1 MPFAI
6 QEKPE
11 GLVFKLRVQ
20 PRSSRN
26 QVAGLFGDALKIHL
40 TAPPVDQAAN
50 QACIAFLAGLL
61 SVNRSAVT
69 ILSGHTARNKRVRVD
84 CPLVRDKRDA
94 LRAAILSLTGK

>member
-1 MPFAI
+1 MPIAI

-69 ILSGHTARNKRVRVD
+69 IRSGQTARNKLVMVR
-84 CPLVRDKRDA
+84 CPPAGGERDA
-94 LRAAILSLTGK
+94 LRAMIRSLAGQ